1 MLNFFLKIIDAL
13 NTLKIPYMLSGSVA
27 MGIYTLPRATR
38 DFDFVVHLQ
47 LSDVEKFTAYFKD
60 GYYCDTDAVK
70 EAIAHHSIFNVIDHA
85 SGYKADFVIL
95 KNEPFRQLE
104 FTRRK
109 EIEYL
114 DKKIFVVSAEDLL
127 LSKLIWIQDY
137 QSAVQSEDIKSILS
151 SGNLDLDYIREWIDK
166 LDLKTFDLI

>member
-38 DFDFVVHLQ
+38 DFDFVVHLK
-47 LSDVEKFTAYFKD
+47 LSDVEKFTACFKD

-137 QSAVQSEDIKSILS
+137 QSAVQMEDIKSILS

-166 LDLKTFDLI
+166 LNLKTFDLI